1 MRNWGCN
8 GFDVA
13 PICSRKPRIK
23 IALSIYIST
32 FIPSIRRWLTW
43 SLGILCHFDLLLLFT
58 NGVIPFRNR
67 FALFDMLTMLK
78 ITRWSAFTLSTV
90 KLNHIRSRGLQVSG
104 LMNRS
109 YSNSEIRSTL
119 PKLPVSNEAS
129 KQMCPFFA
137 FPLCPGGRIIIL
149 FTLPS
154 PPSASL
160 SSLSAQW

>member
-1 MRNWGCN
+1 
-8 GFDVA
+8 
-13 PICSRKPRIK
+13 
-23 IALSIYIST
+23 
-32 FIPSIRRWLTW
+32 
-43 SLGILCHFDLLLLFT
+43 
-58 NGVIPFRNR
+58 
-67 FALFDMLTMLK
+67 MLTMLK

-137 FPLCPGGRIIIL
+137 FPLWPGGRIIIL
-149 FTLPS
+149 FTLPN

-160 SSLSAQW
+160 SSLSAQWYILFEFPVYERFSKNKRITSGYDIKRNESIHIKYKWKRKGKKQSDQLFDKG